1 MRAHLHTET
10 IMLVNRTLAV
20 AAIALSAGASHA
32 WTLVYANDAAGN
44 ATAGSLQ
51 SLRTA
56 VTNGASV
63 KVVSDDAGKHAWS
76 VQCAVAAV
84 KYDASQAVVCANNP
98 VLAADNSIGAQFSNV
113 YSPPQT
119 VSNMLNTRGQFSQAI
134 VRLSDGSLIGKTLV
148 NVPMQWFVD

>member
-1 MRAHLHTET
+1 MM
-10 IMLVNRTLAV
+10 IKQSLAV
-20 AAIALSAGASHA
+20 AALTLSAGASHA

-63 KVVSDDAGKHAWS
+63 KVVSDDVGKHAWS

-84 KYDASQAVVCANNP
+84 KYDTSQAVVCANNP
-98 VLAADNSIGAQFSNV
+98 VLAADNVIGAQFSNV
-113 YSPPQT
+113 LSPPQS
-119 VSNMLNTRGQFSQAI
+119 VSTMINTRGQFSQAM
-134 VRLSDGSLIGKTLV
+134 VRLSDGALIGKTLV
-148 NVPMQWFVD
+148 NAPMQWFVD